1 MDTELDVKALREDLG
16 ESQEVFGLRFKVTQT
31 AVLRWEKGSPPKRG
45 LVRERLDALRA
56 TTPRKQ
62 VAA

>member
-1 MDTELDVKALREDLG
+1 MDNALDVKALREDLG

-31 AVLRWEKGSPPKRG
+31 AVLRWEKGSPPRRG
-45 LVRERLDALRA
+45 LVREKLDALRMV
-56 TTPRKQ
+56 TPRKQ